1 MFGSRKSTPTPSS
14 TPLPPAPSV
23 TTSPAS
29 MSSTPPPSNRQPV
42 GYETVLGANTS
53 FKGEVKSA
61 ANVRIDGHMDGNI
74 DSEGNILIGETARVV
89 GNLTAKREVRISG
102 AVRGNINAVKIHL
115 SRTGKVWGDLHAAY
129 IVADDGAFVDGKLHM
144 VGHPAHAEG
153 FEGSRSMSSSALPAP
168 EISVLPIAEDIAS
181 GESLE
186 VELIDKAPSRK
197 DFKDEK
203 DRQDG

>member
-23 TTSPAS
+23 SSAPAA
-29 MSSTPPPSNRQPV
+29 MSSTTPPSNRQPV

-53 FKGEVKSA
+53 FTGEVKSA
-61 ANVRIDGHMDGNI
+61 ANVRIDGHMDGDI
-74 DSEGNILIGETARVV
+74 ASEGNILIGETARVA

-102 AVRGNINAVKIHL
+102 AVRGNINATKIHL

-129 IVADDGAFVDGKLHM
+129 IVVDDGAYVDGKLHM

-153 FEGSRSMSSSALPAP
+153 FEGSTLNSAALPAP
-168 EISVLPIAEDIAS
+168 EISVLPIAEDLNS
-181 GESLE
+181 GEALE
-186 VELIDKAPSRK
+186 VELIDKVPNRK
-197 DFKDEK
+197 DSKDEK
-203 DRQDG
+203 DKQDG